1 MHELQLY
8 MEEKMMI
15 RYGCVAYGIG
25 QVMVMFTLVL
35 QETESRCTWSAAIKT
50 ETNGNQ
56 LMFTVADG

>member
-35 QETESRCTWSAAIKT
+35 QETESRCT
-50 ETNGNQ
+50 
-56 LMFTVADG
+56 